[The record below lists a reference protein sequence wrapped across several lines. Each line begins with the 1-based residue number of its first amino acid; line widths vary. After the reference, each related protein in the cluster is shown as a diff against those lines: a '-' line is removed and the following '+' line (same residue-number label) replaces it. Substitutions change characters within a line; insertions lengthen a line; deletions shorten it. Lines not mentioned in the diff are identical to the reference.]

1 MRPTSLSRLLAV
13 LVLVTGGAALAQRR
27 QLNQFQGEEMTQ
39 EQLDADRSKPKYNI
53 NAYGNDIQIKEE
65 PIPWKAIGL
74 GVFALMVTA
83 PFAWRAYRSTTKE
96 MAEAN
101 VFGVSSA
108 RAGESEDEQQ

>member
-1 MRPTSLSRLLAV
+1 MRPPSLSRLLVV

-27 QLNQFQGEEMTQ
+27 QLQNFQSDEMTL
-39 EQLDADRSKPKYNI
+39 EERNANRSRPKYNI
-53 NAYGNDIQIKEE
+53 NSYGNDIQIKEE

-74 GVFALMVTA
+74 GFIAMLVTA

-108 RAGESEDEQQ
+108 GAGETEDEQQ